1 MIHVYCIYS
10 WTLIDKLAKVCF
22 KKERRKVQRCPYLKK
37 HLQFSV
43 WFSVLCVLLDSFTVP
58 RLCYFYPHFV
68 RGRVRWTIHFLRVI
82 HLPSEL
88 VRASWKSQY
97 LSSFPLIAGK
107 CIYNLHAG
115 ACQKMEL
122 PSAPLSGYVLFAV
135 ISPRLAFSMRALP
148 LFYFSVIAILQIS
161 VSQQPVSGGVCAV
174 WSYLI
179 SIAAVSSPSAERS
192 AVVC

>member
-1 MIHVYCIYS
+1 MSYDPCILYAQLDVNRQTS
-10 WTLIDKLAKVCF
+10 ESLF
-22 KKERRKVQRCPYLKK
+22 KKKKKKEEKYKGVHSWRSTLK
-37 HLQFSV
+37 FSV
-43 WFSVLCVLLDSFTVP
+43 WFSVPLCVLLDSFTVP
-58 RLCYFYPHFV
+58 RLCYFCPHIV
-68 RGRVRWTIHFLRVI
+68 RGRARWMIHFLRVI

-97 LSSFPLIAGK
+97 LSSFPLVAGK

-148 LFYFSVIAILQIS
+148 LLYFCVIAILQIS
-161 VSQQPVSGGVCAV
+161 VSQQPYVPVSWGVCAV
-174 WSYLI
+174 SSYLI
-179 SIAAVSSPSAERS
+179 SM
-192 AVVC
+192 